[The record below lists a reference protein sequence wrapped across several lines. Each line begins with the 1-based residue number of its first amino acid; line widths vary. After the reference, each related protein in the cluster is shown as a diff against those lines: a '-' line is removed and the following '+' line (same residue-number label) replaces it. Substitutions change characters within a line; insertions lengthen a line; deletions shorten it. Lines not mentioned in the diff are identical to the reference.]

1 MEKQQLVVQT
11 KYKKL
16 NGEIE
21 NIIETNEFSCETAV
35 LENKKIIL
43 SWREWK
49 VEIDEATFISATG
62 GQEGMALWTAYNEE
76 NESWQDDEGNDID
89 LATYGI
95 TIDGNIENGDTL
107 TVFNNSSK
115 ITYRIWQHAVLVQDN
130 QEWFDYVSFN
140 SSLPI
145 QLQVGNLI
153 DIITRKVEI
162 DLDRY
167 GFMGGIEVWNNT
179 NKDVEV
185 NLILTKK
192 V

>member
-107 TVFNNSSK
+107 TVFNNSSN
-115 ITYRIWQHAVLVQDN
+115 ITYRIWPHAVLVQDN

-145 QLQVGNLI
+145 QHQVGNLI